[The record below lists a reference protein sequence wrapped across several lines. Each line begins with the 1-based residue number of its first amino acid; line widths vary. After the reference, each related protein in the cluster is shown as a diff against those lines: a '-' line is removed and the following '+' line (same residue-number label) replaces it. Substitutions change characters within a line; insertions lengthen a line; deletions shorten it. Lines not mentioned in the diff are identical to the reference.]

1 MKIYLKNEVLEVA
14 VDTCGGELQSLRRN
28 DVDIEYLW
36 QGDPDT
42 YNSKAINIFPYIARL
57 TEGRYSLDDCI
68 YHMQPH
74 GFISE
79 SELEYR
85 QISEDNII
93 FEYTAN
99 AHSMAIYPREFVYS
113 LEYKL
118 RENTIEITYRVQNK
132 DGKTM
137 YFGIGGHP
145 GFFVPLEKGLR
156 FEDYYLE
163 FAEVKQPYRVGMS
176 ADCFVTGVDKQWE
189 LEDGKIQRLSHSM
202 FDDDAIILRD
212 MGRKVT
218 LKSDKGARAITVTY
232 PDMDYLG
239 IWHWPKSEA
248 PYVCIEPWSSLP
260 SRKNKVEAFET
271 QENLVR
277 LESGGTYSN
286 KWEIMLD

>member
-1 MKIYLKNEVLEVA
+1 MKIYLKNEVLSVA
-14 VDTCGGELQSLRRN
+14 VDTYGGELQSLKRN
-28 DVDIEYLW
+28 DTPVEYLW

-57 TEGRYSLDDCI
+57 TEGKYTLDGCT

-74 GFISE
+74 GFIPE
-79 SELEYR
+79 TQLAYR
-85 QISEDNII
+85 QISEDNVI
-93 FEYTAN
+93 FEYTAT
-99 AHSMAIYPREFVYS
+99 ADSMKVYPRNFVYS

-118 RENTIEITYRVQNK
+118 KKNAIEITYKVENK
-132 DGKTM
+132 DEKTM

-145 GFFVPLEKGLR
+145 GFMVPLEEGLG

-163 FAEVKQPYRVGMS
+163 FAEVKQPYRIGMS
-176 ADCFVTGVDKQWE
+176 EDCFVTGVDTRWE
-189 LEDGKIQRLSHSM
+189 LEDGKIQKLTHTM

-218 LKSDKGARAITVTY
+218 LKSDTGARAVTVVY

-239 IWHWPKSEA
+239 IWHWPKSEV

-260 SRKNKVEAFET
+260 SRKNTVEAFET
-271 QENLVR
+271 QDNLVQ
-277 LESGGTYSN
+277 LESGKTYTN
-286 KWEIMLD
+286 KWEIILD